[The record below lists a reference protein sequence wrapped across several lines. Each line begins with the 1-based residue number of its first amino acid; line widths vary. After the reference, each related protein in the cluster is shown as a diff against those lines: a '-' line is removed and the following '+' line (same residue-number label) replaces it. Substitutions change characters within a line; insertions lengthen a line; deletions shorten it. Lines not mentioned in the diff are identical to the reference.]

1 MSISLWKKF
10 LQFEKRMFSAPY
22 KWLLK
27 KGIIAIGTIAKRI
40 YLSMDDLY
48 EDKFLDEY
56 KGNPNWAGDD

>member
-1 MSISLWKKF
+1 MEKIFK
-10 LQFEKRMFSAPY
+10 FEKRVFSAPY

>member
-1 MSISLWKKF
+1 MSLWKKF
-10 LQFEKRMFSAPY
+10 LQFEKRVLSAPY

-27 KGIIAIGTIAKRI
+27 HCIIAIGTIAKRI

>member
-1 MSISLWKKF
+1 MSLWKKF
-10 LQFEKRMFSAPY
+10 LNLEKRAFSAPY

-48 EDKFLDEY
+48 EENFLDEY

>member
-1 MSISLWKKF
+1 MSLWKKF
-10 LQFEKRMFSAPY
+10 LQFERRVFSAPY
-22 KWLLK
+22 RWLLK

-56 KGNPNWAGDD
+56 KGNPNCAGDD

>member
-1 MSISLWKKF
+1 MSLWKKF
-10 LQFEKRMFSAPY
+10 LQFEKKVFSAPY

-56 KGNPNWAGDD
+56 NGNPNWAGDD

>member
-1 MSISLWKKF
+1 MSLWKKL
-10 LQFEKRMFSAPY
+10 LQFEKRFFSGPY